1 MSRQQE
7 TEQGPGGASDPIDSS
22 EFGIGLRTVQVTA
35 VWLVASLI
43 LHLILL
49 GIASLVGP
57 HLRFE
62 MFSEDD
68 TRSAGVEFVHIQA
81 PVLEPEPEP
90 EPEEEPELEEEPDPE
105 PEEEPDPE
113 PDPEPEPD
121 REPEPDPEPEEEPD
135 PEPEP
140 EPVRLNTIALESSSE
155 DESPQFDIATGD
167 TPREIQTGSG
177 GASEGEETSA
187 PSESTSGRNCPP
199 TNARAI
205 HSPNAQYPVQA
216 RRRGIEGVVI
226 GLLQIDA
233 EGNVRDVRIVED
245 PGYGLGEAAAEVFW
259 TFKFEPATRDC
270 EPVATRQRITHRF
283 DLESY

>member
-7 TEQGPGGASDPIDSS
+7 TEQGAGGASDPIDSS

-90 EPEEEPELEEEPDPE
+90 EPEEEPELEE
-105 PEEEPDPE
+105 
-113 PDPEPEPD
+113 
-121 REPEPDPEPEEEPD
+121 EPDPEPEEEPD